1 MFALTGLSFPM
12 LFMKTINESYGTV
25 AYHFSW
31 HFMLVKLWEN
41 SSPRNKKV
49 VKLCNVLPE
58 LVLPAPLPVDSRL
71 HSPQIDMS
79 LKGSTQL
86 SASPGVIVDPA
97 LHKLTPVCSFHLNM
111 TQKALWMIHIQ
122 KVQSHAIFSGLEA
135 LDDSISQPTPFC
147 CYCVFSAVQGLDEF
161 HPEAI
166 VQPNDTKFN
175 EGLSLDTEVMQSV
188 SSLVSTEIHSPRR
201 EQSKEIPSN
210 ASRGAF
216 SISTLN
222 SAPVELYPQ
231 LLTSQGM
238 INPIFVLHAERFS
251 GNDGVLQRDQ
261 QSSREAVEMQKLCA
275 GSTTFPLI
283 MAFKVHLFWV
293 ATVSA
298 SLDSDIS
305 VGLESALTFFFSV
318 LLLLGLEEST
328 HSVVQG
334 INKDLIMKDPRKLT
348 MKDLIMLAEFRERQS
363 SKEAAAAK
371 KPFRTSSP
379 VNGIGK
385 WSYPV

>member
-1 MFALTGLSFPM
+1 
-12 LFMKTINESYGTV
+12 
-25 AYHFSW
+25 
-31 HFMLVKLWEN
+31 MLVGDVPWEMFI
-41 SSPRNKKV
+41 SS
-49 VKLCNVLPE
+49 VKRLYIISGARAPSIVAGRTAAKDQHAVLSLSDGPDKMIGHRCQAMGKFQPKE
-58 LVLPAPLPVDSRL
+58 QEILPAPLPVDSRL

-86 SASPGVIVDPA
+86 SASPGVIVDLS

-111 TQKALWMIHIQ
+111 GQKALWMIHIQ
-122 KVQSHAIFSGLEA
+122 KVQLLMILFL
-135 LDDSISQPTPFC
+135 SQPP
-147 CYCVFSAVQGLDEF
+147 SAVQGLDEF

-261 QSSREAVEMQKLCA
+261 QSSREEFLLVWI
-275 GSTTFPLI
+275 LI
-283 MAFKVHLFWV
+283 F
-293 ATVSA
+293 
-298 SLDSDIS
+298 
-305 VGLESALTFFFSV
+305 
-318 LLLLGLEEST
+318 LLG
-328 HSVVQG
+328 
-334 INKDLIMKDPRKLT
+334 
-348 MKDLIMLAEFRERQS
+348 
-363 SKEAAAAK
+363 
-371 KPFRTSSP
+371 
-379 VNGIGK
+379 
-385 WSYPV
+385 WSLC